1 MSCKYKQTKS
11 MFYNCNSFDSFSVI
25 EWHDF
30 HGKIINAIDC
40 EIDNCSDEYILN
52 VNENEYITYL
62 TDKYSFVPLVIDNSS
77 EEIEEPKEFKED
89 LSQYDNRFAYAKY
102 GRYRV
107 GYSIQISYSYS
118 GSVELFKVRPNPFT
132 LTSNKIMVDEYSS
145 RVSFEII
152 LYSQDVSE
160 FQRKKDSA
168 YQRAFANV
176 ENINLCIKG
185 HNDSLARLVKQKFNN
200 VKQKRLSKNNFFAAI
215 KVKKSTASPSTYGV
229 PVVTKRK
236 IVKPQCPKA
245 KMFSPEPSLDMST
258 YKNIITELNQ
268 VGSSMERKPS
278 LYLNKDEEGLR
289 DVFLTMLETRFE
301 GTTAT
306 GETFNHGGKTD
317 ILLKNSSDGSNLFI
331 AECKFW
337 HGPKHFKESINQ
349 LFDRYLTW
357 RDSKT
362 ALIIFVNGTDF
373 TAVLNSI
380 QENVICHPYYVRLNE
395 KHDNTSTNYIF
406 RLPQDRNK
414 EVYLEVMAFN
424 FDKNIESR
432 V

>member
-1 MSCKYKQTKS
+1 ML
-11 MFYNCNSFDSFSVI
+11 YNRNSFDSFTVV
-25 EWHDF
+25 EWNDF
-30 HGKIINAIDC
+30 HDRIISAIDR
-40 EIDNCSDEYILN
+40 EIDTCSDEYILN
-52 VNENEYITYL
+52 VNEDEYIAYL
-62 TDKYSFVPLVIDNSS
+62 TDKYSFEPLVIDNSS
-77 EEIEEPKEFKED
+77 EEIEKPKEFQED
-89 LSQYDNRFAYAKY
+89 LSQYENRDVYARY
-102 GRYRV
+102 GRYRI

-118 GSVELFKVRPNPFT
+118 GSGELFKVRPNSFT
-132 LTSNKIMVDEYSS
+132 LTSNKITVDEYSS
-145 RVSFEII
+145 RVSFEIKV
-152 LYSQDVSE
+152 YSQDVSE
-160 FQRKKDSA
+160 FQCEKDSA
-168 YQRAFANV
+168 YHRAFTNV
-176 ENINLCIKG
+176 ANINLCIKG

-200 VKQKRLSKNNFFAAI
+200 AKQKRLSKTNFFAAI
-215 KVKKSTASPSTYGV
+215 NVKRSTVSPNTYGV
-229 PVVTKRK
+229 PVVTKRE

-245 KMFSPEPSLDMST
+245 KMFSPEPSLDMLT
-258 YKNIITELNQ
+258 YKNIIAELNQ

-337 HGPKHFKESINQ
+337 HGSKHFKEAINQ

-373 TAVLNSI
+373 TTVLESI
-380 QENVICHPYYVRLNE
+380 EKAIISHPYYVRFNDQHG
-395 KHDNTSTNYIF
+395 KTSANYIF
-406 RLPQDRNK
+406 RFPQDAKK

-424 FDKNIESR
+424 FDKNKVTEN
-432 V
+432 